1 MLEGIKTYMDELK
14 DLLGRVPQFPIQDV
28 ISILAHA
35 RFNNKQVII
44 MGNGGSAA
52 TASHFACDLGKG
64 TLVSNLPRF
73 RVIALTDNMP
83 LFSALANDFGYDHAF
98 SEQLQSLIQ
107 PGDVVIGI
115 SGSGNSPN
123 VLNAIKSARD
133 AQAITIALVGFD
145 GGLLKDLVDV
155 YIHVPSNCME
165 QVEDVHL
172 ILEHLICTCVR
183 QIIEESEHTL
193 PQAIV
198 TEQWAWRLSQLALSG
213 TSNGNG
219 HSSEH
224 DLKRLLWSE
233 PSLAEEAEMW
243 RAKSH

>member
-1 MLEGIKTYMDELK
+1 MLEGIDVYMDELM
-14 DLLGRVPQFPIQDV
+14 DLLDRVPRFPIQDV

-35 RFNNKQVII
+35 RFNNKQVIV

-64 TLVSNLPRF
+64 TLMPNLPRF

-83 LFSALANDFGYDHAF
+83 LFSALANDFGYDRVF
-98 SEQLQSLIQ
+98 SEQLQSLIR

-123 VLNAIKSARD
+123 VLNAIRSARQ
-133 AQAITIALVGFD
+133 AKAITVAFVGFD

-155 YIHVPSNCME
+155 YVHVPSNCME

-172 ILEHLICTCVR
+172 ILEHLICTCLG
-183 QIIEESEHTL
+183 QIIEESEHKV
-193 PQAIV
+193 PDSIV
-198 TEQWAWRLSQLALSG
+198 AEQWRG
-213 TSNGNG
+213 G
-219 HSSEH
+219 
-224 DLKRLLWSE
+224 
-233 PSLAEEAEMW
+233 
-243 RAKSH
+243 

>member
-1 MLEGIKTYMDELK
+1 MLEGIKRYIDEVT
-14 DLLGRVPQFPIQDV
+14 DLLERVSHYPIQDV

-64 TLVSNLPRF
+64 TLMPDLPRF

-83 LFSALANDFGYDHAF
+83 LFSALANDFGYEYVF
-98 SEQLQSLIQ
+98 SEQLQSLIR

-123 VLNAIKSARD
+123 VLNAIQSARQ
-133 AQAITIALVGFD
+133 AEAITVGMVGFD
-145 GGLLKDLVDV
+145 GGLLKDMVDV
-155 YIHVPSNCME
+155 YIHVPSTNIE

-172 ILEHLICTCVR
+172 MLEHLICTNVR
-183 QIIEESEHTL
+183 QIIEGSEHKVPETV
-193 PQAIV
+193 AR
-198 TEQWAWRLSQLALSG
+198 EQWAWRLSQFPLA
-213 TSNGNG
+213 GNG
-219 HSSEH
+219 KSGLHPVDQEL
-224 DLKRLLWSE
+224 DAMFPGE
-233 PSLAEEAEMW
+233 PSLAEEAMALA
-243 RAKSH
+243 RR